1 MDLGEE
7 PFQDYLQFFDVMS
20 KISLFLYLLSFS
32 MTVSLHS
39 FISCPSCPKMTSGE
53 SWSSIYIC
61 LC

>member
-32 MTVSLHS
+32 MTASLQS
-39 FISCPSCPKMTSGE
+39 LK
-53 SWSSIYIC
+53 
-61 LC
+61 